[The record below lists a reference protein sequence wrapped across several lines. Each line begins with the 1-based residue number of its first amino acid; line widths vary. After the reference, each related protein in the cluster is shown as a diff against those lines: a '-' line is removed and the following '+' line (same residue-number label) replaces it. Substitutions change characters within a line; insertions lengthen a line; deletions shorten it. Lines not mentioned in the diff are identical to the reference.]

1 MEIKDLKAAMLA
13 RHSVRSYLDKPIP
26 QEIIDA
32 LRDAVQECNTA
43 SGLHIQLVVD
53 EPQAF
58 GGFMAHYGKFSG
70 VKNYFALVG
79 PKSSVLDERLGYYGA
94 QLTLLAQH
102 LGLNTCWVG
111 LSYSKGKCPVD
122 IAPGEKLSAV
132 IALGYGATQ
141 GVAHKGKSYTD
152 VTSVPFEQAP
162 QWFRDGVEAALLAPT
177 AMNQQKFRFGL
188 TPEGKVTL
196 KSGVGFYAHMDL
208 GIARR
213 FFEIG
218 AAPQVVCWE

>member
-1 MEIKDLKAAMLA
+1 MDNTDLRAAMLA
-13 RHSVRSYLDKPIP
+13 RHSVRAYLDKPIP
-26 QEIIDA
+26 QDVVNVLQE
-32 LRDAVQECNTA
+32 AVQECNTA
-43 SGLHIQLVVD
+43 SGLHIQLVTD

-58 GGFMAHYGKFSG
+58 GGFMAHYSKFSA
-70 VKNYFALVG
+70 VSNYFALVG
-79 PKSSVLDERLGYYGA
+79 PRSSVLDERLGYYGA

-122 IAPGEKLSAV
+122 IAPGEKLCAV
-132 IALGYGATQ
+132 ISLGYGATQ
-141 GVAHKGKSYTD
+141 GVAHKGKSYAD
-152 VTSVPFEQAP
+152 VASVPSGQAP

-177 AMNQQKFRFGL
+177 AMNQQKFTFGL

-196 KSGVGFYAHMDL
+196 KCGVGFYAHMDL

-218 AAPQVVCWE
+218 AAPQAVSWE

>member
-26 QEIIDA
+26 QEIVDA

-79 PKSSVLDERLGYYGA
+79 PKSRVLDERLGYYGA
-94 QLTLLAQH
+94 QLT
-102 LGLNTCWVG
+102 
-111 LSYSKGKCPVD
+111 
-122 IAPGEKLSAV
+122 
-132 IALGYGATQ
+132 
-141 GVAHKGKSYTD
+141 
-152 VTSVPFEQAP
+152 
-162 QWFRDGVEAALLAPT
+162 LLAPT

-188 TPEGKVTL
+188 TPRGQ
-196 KSGVGFYAHMDL
+196 SH
-208 GIARR
+208 
-213 FFEIG
+213 
-218 AAPQVVCWE
+218 PQVRCRLLCPYGPWHRPPLLRNRRRSAGGLLGVEGLAVYEL

>member
-1 MEIKDLKAAMLA
+1 
-13 RHSVRSYLDKPIP
+13 
-26 QEIIDA
+26 
-32 LRDAVQECNTA
+32 
-43 SGLHIQLVVD
+43 
-53 EPQAF
+53 
-58 GGFMAHYGKFSG
+58 MAHYGKFSG

-79 PKSSVLDERLGYYGA
+79 PKSRVLDERLGYYGA

-141 GVAHKGKSYTD
+141 GVAHKGK
-152 VTSVPFEQAP
+152 
-162 QWFRDGVEAALLAPT
+162 
-177 AMNQQKFRFGL
+177 
-188 TPEGKVTL
+188 VTL
-196 KSGVGFYAHMDL
+196 KSGVGFYALMDL